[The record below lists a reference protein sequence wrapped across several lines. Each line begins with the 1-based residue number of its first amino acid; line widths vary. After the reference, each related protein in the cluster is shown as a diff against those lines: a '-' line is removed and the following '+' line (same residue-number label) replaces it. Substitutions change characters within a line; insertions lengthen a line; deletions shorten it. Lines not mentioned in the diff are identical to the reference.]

1 MNKFMNFAANVQT
14 VFNNDV
20 NDFMAFSELL
30 TDVAL
35 GRQAVSKE
43 EANKKI
49 VEVFQGVLGIDK
61 NSRPGDVRKALRRNQ
76 ALVFD
81 IIEETIQS
89 LLVTGWG
96 NDPFFQKYVDQRN
109 LALGDKNEFYS
120 EDDSIL
126 SVMRVAGNHHDII
139 RQRLG
144 AGKVESIA
152 TYWCAVKIYAEFER
166 VVTGAEEFA
175 KFVTKMYE
183 AYDRYVKN
191 TLYDAMVSYATTLS
205 STSAFKKTGSMT
217 ADKLNEL
224 CDVVSTA
231 TGCPVMI
238 MGTRAALSNVTKL
251 YTGTNGSYFSESMK
265 DEHYRTGTLGM
276 WEGREL
282 VEIPQVF
289 EKGKVGQYKI
299 DNTLLWV
306 MPVTDL
312 KFLKLVNEGDTQLRA
327 ITDKDTNMDMT
338 YEQEIQTKLGVAV
351 MLNSAF
357 GVYDTDAA

>member
-14 VFNNDV
+14 VFNNDA
-20 NDFMAFSELL
+20 NDFMAFSQLL

-35 GRQAVSKE
+35 GRQEVSKE

-49 VEVFQGVLGIDK
+49 VEVFQGVLGITKD
-61 NSRPGDVRKALRRNQ
+61 SRPGDVRRAIRRNQ

-81 IIEETIQS
+81 IIEETVQN

-109 LALGDKNEFYS
+109 LALGDKNEFYT

-126 SVMRVAGNHHDII
+126 SVMKVSGNHHDIV

-144 AGKVESIA
+144 AGTVESLA
-152 TYWCAVKIYAEFER
+152 TYWCTVKVYAEFER

-191 TLYDAMVSYATTLS
+191 ALYDAMIGY
-205 STSAFKKTGSMT
+205 STKLTGDFKKTGSVT
-217 ADKLNEL
+217 TENLNALCEL
-224 CDVVSTA
+224 VSTA
-231 TGCPVMI
+231 TGYPVMI
-238 MGTRAALSNVTKL
+238 MGTQTALSKVIAL
-251 YTGTNGSYFSESMK
+251 QNGQYISDAMK

-276 WEGREL
+276 WEGKEL
-282 VEIPQVF
+282 VAIPQVF

-299 DNTLLWV
+299 DNTLIWI

-312 KFLKLVNEGDTQLRA
+312 KFIKLVNEGDTQLRA
-327 ITDKDTNMDMT
+327 ITDKDENMDMT
-338 YEQEIQTKLGVAV
+338 YEQELQTKLGVGV
-351 MLNSAF
+351 MLNSKF
-357 GVYDTDAA
+357 GVYDIDA

>member
-20 NDFMAFSELL
+20 NDFMAFSQLL

-35 GRQAVSKE
+35 GKQAVSKE
-43 EANKKI
+43 EANAKI

-61 NSRPGDVRKALRRNQ
+61 NSRPADVRKAIRRNQ

-81 IIEETIQS
+81 IIEETIQT

-126 SVMRVAGNHHDII
+126 SVMKVSGNHHDII

-144 AGKVESIA
+144 AGTVQSIS
-152 TYWCAVKIYAEFER
+152 TYWCAVKVYAEFER

-175 KFVTKMYE
+175 KFVNKMYE

-191 TLYDAMVSYATTLS
+191 ALYDAMVGYATALTGQ
-205 STSAFKKTGSMT
+205 FKKTGSVT
-217 ADKLNEL
+217 AANLNAL
-224 CDVVSTA
+224 CDLVSTA
-231 TGCPVMI
+231 TGYPVMI
-238 MGTRAALSNVTKL
+238 MGTRTALSNVIGL
-251 YTGTNGSYFSESMK
+251 QNAQYISDAMK

-276 WEGREL
+276 WEGKEL

-289 EKGKVGQYKI
+289 EKGKVGAYKI

-312 KFLKLVNEGDTQLRA
+312 KFIKLVNEGDTQLRS

-338 YEQEIQTKLGVAV
+338 YESEIQTKLGVAV

-357 GVYDTDAA
+357 GCYDIDA

>member
-14 VFNNDV
+14 VFNNDA
-20 NDFMAFSELL
+20 NDFMAFSQLL

-35 GRQAVSKE
+35 GKQAVSKE
-43 EANKKI
+43 EANAKI

-61 NSRPGDVRKALRRNQ
+61 NSRPADVRRAIRRNQ

-81 IIEETIQS
+81 IIEETIQT

-126 SVMRVAGNHHDII
+126 SVMKVSGNHHDII

-144 AGKVESIA
+144 AGTVQSIS
-152 TYWCAVKIYAEFER
+152 TYWCAVKVYSEFER

-175 KFVTKMYE
+175 KFVNKMYE

-191 TLYDAMVSYATTLS
+191 ALYDAMVGYATGLTGQ
-205 STSAFKKTGSMT
+205 FKKTGSIT
-217 ADKLNEL
+217 SENLNAL
-224 CDVVSTA
+224 CDLVSTA
-231 TGCPVMI
+231 TGYPVMV
-238 MGTRAALSNVTKL
+238 MGTKTALSKVIGLQNAQ
-251 YTGTNGSYFSESMK
+251 YISESMK
-265 DEHYRTGTLGM
+265 DEHYRTGVLGM
-276 WEGREL
+276 WEGKEL

-299 DNTLLWV
+299 DNTLLWI

-312 KFLKLVNEGDTQLRA
+312 KFIKLVNEGDTQLRS

-338 YEQEIQTKLGVAV
+338 YESEIQTKLGVAV

-357 GVYDTDAA
+357 GVYDLDA

>member
-14 VFNNDV
+14 VFNNDA
-20 NDFMAFSELL
+20 NDFMAFSQLL

-35 GRQAVSKE
+35 GKQEVSKE

-49 VEVFQGVLGIDK
+49 VEVFQDVLGITKD
-61 NSRPGDVRKALRRNQ
+61 SRPGDVRKAIRRNQ

-126 SVMRVAGNHHDII
+126 SVMRVSGNHHDIV

-144 AGKVESIA
+144 AGTVQSIS
-152 TYWCAVKIYAEFER
+152 TYWCAVKVYAEFER

-175 KFVTKMYE
+175 KFVNKMYD

-191 TLYDAMVSYATTLS
+191 ALYDAMVGYAKDLTGQ
-205 STSAFKKTGSMT
+205 FKKTGSVT
-217 ADKLNEL
+217 AENLNAL
-224 CDVVSTA
+224 CDLVSTA
-231 TGCPVMI
+231 TGNPVVI
-238 MGTRAALSNVTKL
+238 MGTKSALSKVIALQNAT
-251 YTGTNGSYFSESMK
+251 YISESMK

-276 WEGREL
+276 WEGKE
-282 VEIPQVF
+282 F
-289 EKGKVGQYKI
+289 
-299 DNTLLWV
+299 
-306 MPVTDL
+306 
-312 KFLKLVNEGDTQLRA
+312 KFYRLR
-327 ITDKDTNMDMT
+327 T
-338 YEQEIQTKLGVAV
+338 E
-351 MLNSAF
+351 
-357 GVYDTDAA
+357 